1 MKTTLCLTSFFLLVC
16 APVQAQDKH
25 GIGER
30 NVEFSDVVV
39 CDTQE
44 QAERYVAL
52 YHGDSDAA
60 VRAVNRQENDPRACG
75 VASAAFIRGPQMAT
89 ARAGN
94 TAFEIVR
101 ILVFG
106 IDSHGAIR
114 PVRPAPY
121 FTAFGVTEYDV

>member
-25 GIGER
+25 GMGGGS
-30 NVEFSDVVV
+30 VEFGDVVV

-52 YHGDSDAA
+52 YHGDTDAA
-60 VRAVNRQENDPRACG
+60 VRAVNRQENDPR
-75 VASAAFIRGPQMAT
+75 V
-89 ARAGN
+89 
-94 TAFEIVR
+94 EIVR

-106 IDSHGAIR
+106 IDSQGAIR